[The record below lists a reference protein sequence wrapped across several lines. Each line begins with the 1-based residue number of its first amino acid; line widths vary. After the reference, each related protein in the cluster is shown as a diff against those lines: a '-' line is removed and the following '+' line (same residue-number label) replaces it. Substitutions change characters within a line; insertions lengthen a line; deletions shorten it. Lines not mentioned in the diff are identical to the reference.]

1 MTTND
6 EIDEKIEEL
15 DIVMEIEHKNVPYV
29 IAQIRGL
36 INEARAEGYKQGIAH
51 CEKRDNNPIFNW
63 YVKEF
68 LKEEFLNL
76 GKDLALQEPVKVFA
90 DKIRLSERTRVI
102 EVLENIGI
110 KYAHTSKDYNSDFY
124 KSFAIDEAI
133 TAIKEMGNGVIK

>member
-15 DIVMEIEHKNVPYV
+15 DIVMEIEHKDVPYV

-90 DKIRLSERTRVI
+90 DKIRLSERTRCWRI
-102 EVLENIGI
+102 
-110 KYAHTSKDYNSDFY
+110 
-124 KSFAIDEAI
+124 
-133 TAIKEMGNGVIK
+133 